1 MLKEIVLDT
10 ETTGLDPISGHRIVE
25 IGAVKILNKM
35 KTGEVFHAY
44 LNPERDMPD
53 EAFKVH
59 GISAAFLKD
68 KRKFNEIADE
78 FIEFIGDENLVIHN
92 ARFDIKFLNFELV
105 KAGKAELSY
114 ARVIDTL
121 DLARR
126 KFPGSPAS
134 LNALCKRFGIDLSGR
149 EKHGALLDSELL
161 AEVYLWLCGGVQ
173 PEMLETTEEN
183 EDYLSMENKLYNI
196 NRKSRSKRKFE
207 IDPQDLNAHVE
218 FMKKILTDAS

>member
-1 MLKEIVLDT
+1 
-10 ETTGLDPISGHRIVE
+10 
-25 IGAVKILNKM
+25 
-35 KTGEVFHAY
+35 
-44 LNPERDMPD
+44 MPD